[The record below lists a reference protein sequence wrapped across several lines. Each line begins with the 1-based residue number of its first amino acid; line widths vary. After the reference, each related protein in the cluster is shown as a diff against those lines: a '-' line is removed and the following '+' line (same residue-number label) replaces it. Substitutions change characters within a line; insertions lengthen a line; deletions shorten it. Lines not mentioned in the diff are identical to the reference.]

1 MAANHAENVEVI
13 HRQINALEKD
23 FIRGLVEIDLVEEA
37 SQRNDLA
44 KFEHSSGN
52 LKDVFT
58 RGLKTLYY
66 LRNRISAFEEM
77 SGGKAASVA
86 PAVERKNPP
95 GL

>member
-13 HRQINALEKD
+13 HRQLNALEKD

-37 SQRNDLA
+37 NQRNDLA

-77 SGGKAASVA
+77 AGAKVQP
-86 PAVERKNPP
+86 PATVVERKNPP

>member
-1 MAANHAENVEVI
+1 MAASHAENVEVI

-37 SQRNDLA
+37 NQRSDLA

-66 LRNRISAFEEM
+66 LRNRFSAFEEM
-77 SGGKAASVA
+77 SGGKTGSVA
-86 PAVERKNPP
+86 PVVERKNPP

>member
-37 SQRNDLA
+37 NQRNDLA

-77 SGGKAASVA
+77 AGPKVA
-86 PAVERKNPP
+86 TSSPVAERKNPP